1 MNRPRR
7 SGSRRHPTARQPKRV
22 PVSPGAGDTADRK
35 RVEDELCR
43 ALAKAD
49 EGDQLLSAL
58 LDYVPEGITIAD
70 ADQNLIRVSR
80 HGQDLLGGPHAGRS
94 AAEVAAEWK
103 VFHPDGDTPMAVEDL
118 PLVRAIVRGEVV
130 KDVEIVQVNARG
142 DHLQL
147 LCSAGPVRD
156 DAGRV
161 VGGVVAWRDVSER
174 KRAEDALRRAEEQ
187 LRLAMEAA
195 QLGAFDFRPL
205 TGEIFWD
212 DRMKRIWGMAPEE
225 TPLSAGVL
233 ARIHPDDRERVLRT
247 FDAALRP
254 EGDGHYEAEFRIVR
268 SGGSVRWAS
277 SRGRALFEG
286 EREDRHVVR
295 VVGVEQDVTER
306 RQAEDALRR
315 SEERLKL
322 AQGSAGSG
330 MWDWDMRSGKL
341 EWSDEL
347 FRLFGLDPQKDEPT
361 FDRWMSLV
369 DPDCRALVHERIEA
383 AIRERAALDSECR
396 LVLPSGEVRWINA
409 LGRTTYDESGE
420 PERMT
425 GICLDVTARK
435 SAEEEVR
442 RANAK
447 LVEADRRKNE
457 FLAVLSHELRN
468 PLAPIRNSL
477 YVLDRAA
484 PGGEQARRARQV
496 IERQVGQLARLVDD
510 LLDVT
515 RIARNKIDLK
525 LGRLDL
531 GRLVLRTIED
541 HRAGFEK
548 AGVRVDHHPSAAPVF
563 VDGDESRLVQVVAN
577 LLQNAAK
584 FTPAGGQVSVR
595 VAADPGAGRA
605 LVRVADTGVGM
616 TEEVLGR
623 LFEPFSQADST
634 LDRSKGGL
642 GLGLALAR
650 GLVDLHGGS
659 VGARS
664 AGPGH
669 GSELTVSLPLAAPRT
684 DSPGERSVAPET
696 TRRRVLVIENNR
708 DGANSLREMLEL
720 EGQEV
725 EVAYNGRDGL
735 AKARTFRPDLVLCDI
750 GLPEMNG
757 YQIARGIR
765 ADPELPSARLVAL
778 SGYALPEDLRRAREA
793 GFDEHIA
800 KPPRLE
806 ELRAVLRA
814 RDR

>member
-1 MNRPRR
+1 MSRPRR
-7 SGSRRHPTARQPKRV
+7 SGSRRQSTARQPKQA
-22 PVSPGAGDTADRK
+22 PVSSGAGDAVDRK
-35 RVEDELCR
+35 RVEGELRR

-49 EGDQLLSAL
+49 EGDWLLSAL
-58 LDYVPEGITIAD
+58 LEYVPEGITIAD
-70 ADQNLIRVSR
+70 ADQNLVRVSR

-103 VFHPDGDTPMAVEDL
+103 VFHPDGVTPMAVEDL
-118 PLVRAIVRGEVV
+118 PLVRAIVRGEAV
-130 KDVEIVQVNARG
+130 KNVEIVQVNARG

-156 DAGRV
+156 KTGRV
-161 VGGVVAWRDVSER
+161 VGGIVAWRDVSER
-174 KRAEDALRRAEEQ
+174 KRAEDALRR
-187 LRLAMEAA
+187 
-195 QLGAFDFRPL
+195 
-205 TGEIFWD
+205 
-212 DRMKRIWGMAPEE
+212 
-225 TPLSAGVL
+225 
-233 ARIHPDDRERVLRT
+233 
-247 FDAALRP
+247 
-254 EGDGHYEAEFRIVR
+254 
-268 SGGSVRWAS
+268 
-277 SRGRALFEG
+277 
-286 EREDRHVVR
+286 
-295 VVGVEQDVTER
+295 
-306 RQAEDALRR
+306 

-322 AQGSAGSG
+322 AQASAGLG
-330 MWDWDMRSGKL
+330 IWDWDMRSGKL

-369 DPDCRALVHERIEA
+369 DPDCRAVVEERIEA

-396 LVLPSGEVRWINA
+396 LVLPSGEARWINA

-442 RANAK
+442 RVNAK

-457 FLAVLSHELRN
+457 FLGALSHELRN

-484 PGGEQARRARQV
+484 PGGEQASRAKQV

-515 RIARNKIDLK
+515 RIARNKVDLK
-525 LGRLDL
+525 RERLDL

-541 HRAGFEK
+541 HRTEFER
-548 AGVRVDHHPSAAPVF
+548 AGVRLDHHPSAEPVF
-563 VDGDESRLVQVVAN
+563 VDGDESRLVQAVGN

-595 VAADPGAGRA
+595 VAADSGAGRA

-616 TEEVLGR
+616 TEEVLGC

-642 GLGLALAR
+642 GLGLAMVK
-650 GLVDLHGGS
+650 GLVELHGGS
-659 VGARS
+659 VEAAS

-669 GSELTVSLPLAAPRT
+669 GAELTVSLPLAAPRT
-684 DSPGERSVAPET
+684 DSPAESGVVPET
-696 TRRRVLVIENNR
+696 TRRRVLVIEDNR
-708 DGANSLREMLEL
+708 DGAESLREMLEL

-725 EVAYNGRDGL
+725 EVAYSGPDGL
-735 AKARTFRPDLVLCDI
+735 AKARAFKPDLVLCDI
-750 GLPEMNG
+750 GLPEMDG
-757 YQIARGIR
+757 YELARAMR
-765 ADPELPSARLVAL
+765 ADPALPNARLVAL

-793 GFDEHIA
+793 GFDQHVA
-800 KPPRLE
+800 KPPALQ

-814 RDR
+814 GTR

>member
-1 MNRPRR
+1 
-7 SGSRRHPTARQPKRV
+7 
-22 PVSPGAGDTADRK
+22 VSSGAGDAADRE
-35 RVEDELCR
+35 RVEDELRR

-49 EGDQLLSAL
+49 EGDRLLSAL
-58 LDYVPEGITIAD
+58 LEYVPEGITIAD

-103 VFHPDGDTPMAVEDL
+103 VFHPDGVTPMAVEDL

-130 KDVEIVQVNARG
+130 RDVEIVQANARG
-142 DHLQL
+142 DHLHL
-147 LCSAGPVRD
+147 RCSAGPVRD
-156 DAGRV
+156 RTGGV

-195 QLGAFDFRPL
+195 QFGTFDFRPL

-212 DRMKRIWGMAPEE
+212 ERMKRIWGMAPEE
-225 TPLSAGVL
+225 TPVSAGVL
-233 ARIHPDDRERVLRT
+233 ARVHPDDRERVLRT
-247 FDAALRP
+247 FEAVLRQ
-254 EGDGHYEAEFRIVR
+254 EGDGLYEAEFRIVR
-268 SGGSVRWAS
+268 PDGSVRWAS
-277 SRGRALFEG
+277 SRGRALFQGEG
-286 EREDRHVVR
+286 KDRHVVR
-295 VVGVEQDVTER
+295 VVGIEQDVTER

-315 SEERLKL
+315 NEERLKL
-322 AQGSAGSG
+322 AQASAGSG
-330 MWDWDMRSGKL
+330 IWDWDMRSGKL

-347 FRLFGLDPQKDEPT
+347 FRLFGLDPRKDEPT
-361 FDRWMSLV
+361 FDRWRSLV
-369 DPDCRALVHERIEA
+369 HPDDRAVAEERIEA
-383 AIRERAALDSECR
+383 AIRERAALDSEYR

-409 LGRTTYDESGE
+409 LGRTTYDGGE
-420 PERMT
+420 PQRMS

-442 RANAK
+442 QANAK

-457 FLAVLSHELRN
+457 FLGMLSHELRN

-477 YVLDRAA
+477 YVLDRVA
-484 PGGEQARRARQV
+484 PGGEQANRAKQV
-496 IERQVGQLARLVDD
+496 IERQVSQLGRLVDD

-525 LGRLDL
+525 RERLAL

-541 HRAGFEK
+541 HRTEFER
-548 AGVRVDHHPSAAPVF
+548 AGVRLDHHPSAEPVF
-563 VDGDESRLVQVVAN
+563 VDGDESRLVQVVGN

-595 VAADPGAGRA
+595 VAADSRAGRA

-642 GLGLALAR
+642 GLGLAMVK
-650 GLVDLHGGS
+650 GLVELHGGS
-659 VGARS
+659 VEARS
-664 AGPGH
+664 AGLGH
-669 GSELTVSLPLAAPRT
+669 GAELTVSLPLAAPPT
-684 DSPGERSVAPET
+684 ESPGGRSVVPET
-696 TRRRVLVIENNR
+696 TRRRVLVIEDNR
-708 DGANSLREMLEL
+708 DGADSLREMLEI

-725 EVAYNGRDGL
+725 EVAYSGPEGL
-735 AKARTFRPDLVLCDI
+735 AKARSFKPDLVLCDI
-750 GLPEMNG
+750 GLPEMDG
-757 YQIARGIR
+757 YEIARAMR
-765 ADPELPSARLVAL
+765 ADPALASTRLVAL
-778 SGYALPEDLRRAREA
+778 SGYALPEDRRRAREA
-793 GFDEHIA
+793 GFDRHVT
-800 KPPRLE
+800 KPPALQ

-814 RDR
+814 GTS